1 MSQANA
7 AGPWIIVGGASRAGK
22 ALAARLTQ
30 EAVIPVVRSPSGL
43 PREVVVT
50 AYDYVPSDVAL
61 AGATIV
67 VCAETHLGSAD
78 ALRRANCAVPLAW
91 ARQAVV
97 QGATRFVQIS
107 SFSMFGGANLI
118 DENSRLVPTSEYG
131 HSKLAAEQALA
142 ASGLGDRLTILRVPI
157 LIGGEADKLA
167 QLVGLVRRS
176 GIIPAAPYP
185 TPRSMLSYDAL
196 AATILQVHREALGGR
211 RFAADPLPFTPDLLD
226 QRASA
231 LGIRARKIRFPGAAL
246 AILRRAAPGLH
257 ASLFMPNVL
266 NNKVNLVPTDEN
278 YENIEAVLDRLL
290 KG

>member
-50 AYDYVPSDVAL
+50 AYDTVPDDVSL
-61 AGATIV
+61 TGATIV
-67 VCAETHLGSAD
+67 VCAGTPLGSAD
-78 ALRRANCAVPLAW
+78 ELQRANCAVPIAW
-91 ARQAVV
+91 ARQALV
-97 QGATRFVQIS
+97 QGATRLIQIS
-107 SFSMFGGANLI
+107 SFSVFGGATLI
-118 DENSRLVPTSEYG
+118 DDTSPLAPTSGYG

-142 ASGLGDRLTILRVPI
+142 ASGLGERLTILRVPI
-157 LIGGEADKLA
+157 LIGGGEDKLA
-167 QLVGLVRRS
+167 QLTGLVRRS

-196 AATILQVHREALGGR
+196 AATILRVRREALGGR
-211 RFAADPLPFTPDLLD
+211 RFAADLVPFTPDLMA

-231 LGIRARKIRFPGAAL
+231 LRISTRKIRIPGAAL
-246 AILRRAAPGLH
+246 AIVRRAAPGLH
-257 ASLFMPNVL
+257 SSLFMPNVL
-266 NNKVNLVPTDEN
+266 DEKVNLVPSDEN

-290 KG
+290 KA